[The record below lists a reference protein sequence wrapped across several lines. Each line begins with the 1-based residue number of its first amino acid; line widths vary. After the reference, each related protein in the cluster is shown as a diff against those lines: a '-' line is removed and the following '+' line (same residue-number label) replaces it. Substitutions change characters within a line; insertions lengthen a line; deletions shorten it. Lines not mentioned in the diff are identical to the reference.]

1 MITVVRLF
9 LIGWLL
15 AFASAAM
22 AAQKT
27 AIFPFELIDD
37 SQEGEANGVRA
48 DQTKRLQLIT
58 DELKKLVAENGRF
71 EPVDLT
77 PIMPQ
82 ILEKQPLYK
91 CNGCE
96 DDLAK
101 KVGATK
107 ALICTV
113 QKVSN
118 LILNINVYVRD
129 VNAGKIT
136 REFSVDV
143 RGNTDES
150 WLRSVKYLAKNRLFG
165 DQGQRN
171 DRPTQ
176 PARRQRDR
184 RSLDCAGRRESTR
197 RRAADA
203 SHRILEIRFA
213 VVAPG
218 DNESRRPR
226 QQGRAETR
234 CFRGGEQSGRSHR
247 SRLRRLR
254 CHGIRLAM
262 GDASAGARRNGTLLP
277 VQFVAGRGHGA
288 QRQSRAS
295 P

>member
-101 KVGATK
+101 KVGAT
-107 ALICTV
+107 
-113 QKVSN
+113 
-118 LILNINVYVRD
+118 
-129 VNAGKIT
+129 
-136 REFSVDV
+136 
-143 RGNTDES
+143 
-150 WLRSVKYLAKNRLFG
+150 
-165 DQGQRN
+165 
-171 DRPTQ
+171 
-176 PARRQRDR
+176 RR
-184 RSLDCAGRRESTR
+184 
-197 RRAADA
+197 
-203 SHRILEIRFA
+203 
-213 VVAPG
+213 
-218 DNESRRPR
+218 
-226 QQGRAETR
+226 
-234 CFRGGEQSGRSHR
+234 
-247 SRLRRLR
+247 
-254 CHGIRLAM
+254 
-262 GDASAGARRNGTLLP
+262 
-277 VQFVAGRGHGA
+277 
-288 QRQSRAS
+288 
-295 P
+295 